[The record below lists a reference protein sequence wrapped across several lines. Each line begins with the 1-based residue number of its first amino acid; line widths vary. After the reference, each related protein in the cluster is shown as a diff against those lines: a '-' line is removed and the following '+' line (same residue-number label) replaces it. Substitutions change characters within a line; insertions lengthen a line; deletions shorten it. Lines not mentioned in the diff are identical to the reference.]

1 MSQYWKDEIRSI
13 VTTAFSF
20 LVVDG
25 VAELMNIWNGDWS
38 KATLYA
44 LLFVLARS
52 LVKSVLSRAF
62 PAIFPLRKSNPMT
75 VKPINPQND
84 LTNAP

>member
-13 VTTAFSF
+13 IATSFSF

-25 VAELMNIWNGDWS
+25 VAELMNIWNGNWS

-52 LVKSVLSRAF
+52 LVKAILSNLF
-62 PAIFPLRKSNPMT
+62 PALFPIRKSNPMT
-75 VKPINPQND
+75 VKPIAQD
-84 LTNAP
+84 SD